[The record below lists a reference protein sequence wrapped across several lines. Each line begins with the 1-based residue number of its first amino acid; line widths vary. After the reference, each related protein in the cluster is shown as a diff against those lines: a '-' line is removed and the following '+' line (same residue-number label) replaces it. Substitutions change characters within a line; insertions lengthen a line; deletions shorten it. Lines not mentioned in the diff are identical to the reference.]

1 MGAMTTTAPAPHAA
15 TVLCGPAR
23 SDLVRAAVG
32 LPAGVDVEVSV
43 ERVQHRGDGTSVGYD
58 VRYGTAD
65 GDGDGDGADTRAADY
80 LVASTAPAALA
91 AAATSAVVRLSDG
104 DLDVALWRHPGDP
117 ALPGLAGSCDVATVA
132 TWLPGTTR
140 LEMVTYRPLRR
151 AVVRAL
157 GPGGVTGYV
166 KVVRPEHDE
175 RLARQHE
182 ATAQLGS
189 PRVLA
194 RPGPGVLVLADV
206 TGRTLAE
213 AVAAGDRAP
222 DLAALL
228 ALLER
233 SDASALREAAV
244 EPFSLGL
251 TAQVAAVDGALDA
264 PAAARLHRLAD
275 AVGAWIARTTR
286 SWPLVVT
293 HGDLHAGNLV
303 VSASGGRAE
312 VVGVLDV
319 DRVGPGHRVDDVACL
334 LAHLSVGSIR
344 ADADADDAAAAGLRG
359 LAADRARA
367 TVERWWSQVAD
378 PAPVAARTA
387 SVVLSLVGVVEPA
400 RVPALLDLAGAWCAR
415 ASTPNAPLHRGGG
428 GSAPPSEES

>member
-23 SDLVRAAVG
+23 CDLVRAAVG
-32 LPAGVDVEVSV
+32 LPAGVDVEVRV

-58 VRYGTAD
+58 VRYGTPD
-65 GDGDGDGADTRAADY
+65 GDATTTRAADY

-91 AAATSAVVRLSDG
+91 AGATSGVVRVSDG
-104 DLDVALWRHPGDP
+104 ELDVALWRHPGDP
-117 ALPGLAGSCDVATVA
+117 ALPGLAASCDLATVA

-166 KVVRPEHDE
+166 KVVRPTHAD
-175 RLARQHE
+175 RLERQHV
-182 ATAQLGS
+182 ATAALGS

-206 TGRTLAE
+206 AGRTLVE
-213 AVAAGDRAP
+213 AIAAGDRAP
-222 DLAALL
+222 DLAELL

-233 SDASALREAAV
+233 SDPSALGESAV

-251 TAQVAAVDGALDA
+251 TAQVAALDGALDA
-264 PAAARLHRLAD
+264 PTAARLHRLAD
-275 AVGAWIARTTR
+275 AAQAWIARTVR
-286 SWPLVVT
+286 AWPLVVT

-303 VSASGGRAE
+303 VSAPNGRVE
-312 VVGVLDV
+312 VAGVLDV
-319 DRVGPGHRVDDVACL
+319 DRVGPGRRVDDLACL
-334 LAHLSVGSIR
+334 LAHLSINGIRPDVGAR
-344 ADADADDAAAAGLRG
+344 CDGDGDLEAAAE
-359 LAADRARA
+359 RARA

-400 RVPALLDLAGAWCAR
+400 RVPALLDLAGAWCTR